1 MSHPSIPF
9 IDLQAQRARISDAV
23 ERRVLDVVRG
33 GKYINGPEV
42 QELEAQLANFAQVQ
56 HVIGCASGT
65 DALLMPL
72 MAWEVGPG
80 DAVFVPAFT
89 FVATA
94 EVVALL
100 GATPVFVD
108 VDPETYNM
116 DLTSLQAAIDWVK
129 QETDFLP
136 KVIIP
141 VDLFGLPAELDG
153 ITGIA
158 QTEGMKVLVD
168 SAQGFGSEINGKT
181 SVSYGDVGATSFFPA
196 KPLGCYGDGGAIFT
210 SDDEVASRLRSIRV
224 HGQGTHRYDNVRL
237 GINGRLDTVQAAILI
252 EKLAIYRDEIEK
264 RQAVAD
270 RYTEALPDYVQTPVV
285 PMGYQSVWA
294 QYTLQ
299 VEKRESMAAFLKEAG
314 VPTMVY
320 YPKPLNQQEA
330 YARYPSAPGGVPVS
344 EKLSQAVLS
353 LPMHPYLDGGAQDY
367 IIEKIVSFL
376 EKNR

>member
-1 MSHPSIPF
+1 MSRPSIPF

-42 QELEAQLANFAQVQ
+42 QELEAQLASFAQVQ

-129 QETDFLP
+129 QETDLLP

-141 VDLFGLPAELDG
+141 VDLFGLPAELGG

-344 EKLSQAVLS
+344 EKLSQTVLS

-367 IIEKIVSFL
+367 IIEKIVTFL